1 MKDLG
6 LGGLLQLKIQQHRN
20 WKIEELMKRFDP
32 ATRKLGVHGRELV
45 ITEDDVERILG
56 LAGGRKDISR
66 LNSKLQEL
74 RQKCKMRKDSRKE
87 LIANMEG
94 IENNEEWQANF
105 ILLAIHCVLRPTSA
119 LYCGP
124 ASLDFIDDGH
134 GLENMNWCRY
144 VLDGLVLGAL
154 DFHNQLKHLEGGKS
168 LSLRLKGCTL
178 LLKVVMQSFEYVAI
192 YELFINTYFSQNI

>member
-20 WKIEELMKRFDP
+20 RKIEELMKRFDP

-74 RQKCKMRKDSRKE
+74 RQKCKMRKDTRKE

-105 ILLAIHCVLRPTSA
+105 ILLSILSRPKFGPRPAYEKNRLWKPDSSRTS
-119 LYCGP
+119 
-124 ASLDFIDDGH
+124 
-134 GLENMNWCRY
+134 
-144 VLDGLVLGAL
+144 LG
-154 DFHNQLKHLEGGKS
+154 DTE
-168 LSLRLKGCTL
+168 LRL
-178 LLKVVMQSFEYVAI
+178 
-192 YELFINTYFSQNI
+192 INSK